1 MSAAEAASGSAIEFG
16 PCGARSD
23 PVVRDRLS
31 KQFEIF
37 GANPSA
43 ASRSRDVLHRGKN
56 EETKKFLLGA
66 HPPPL
71 SSRAGDAPNMA
82 QLAQTTQAALSGQSK
97 TVTVTVM
104 GTSLVQTLV
113 LLP

>member
-1 MSAAEAASGSAIEFG
+1 MERMTRRE
-16 PCGARSD
+16 
-23 PVVRDRLS
+23 
-31 KQFEIF
+31 
-37 GANPSA
+37 
-43 ASRSRDVLHRGKN
+43 
-56 EETKKFLLGA
+56 KFLLGA
-66 HPPPL
+66 HPPAL

-104 GTSLVQTLV
+104 GTSPVQTLV

>member
-1 MSAAEAASGSAIEFG
+1 MALDLTHSSEIVCPNS
-16 PCGARSD
+16 
-23 PVVRDRLS
+23 
-31 KQFEIF
+31 FEIL
-37 GANPSA
+37 ARTQA
-43 ASRSRDVLHRGKN
+43 LRADRATRLHRGKN